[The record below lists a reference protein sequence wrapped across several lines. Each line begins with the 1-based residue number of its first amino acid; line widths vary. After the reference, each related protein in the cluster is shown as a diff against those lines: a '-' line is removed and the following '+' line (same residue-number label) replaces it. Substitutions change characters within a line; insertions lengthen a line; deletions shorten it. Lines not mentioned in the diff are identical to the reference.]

1 MKQQHNIL
9 KYWRDIEIFDLPGF
23 NKNSVL
29 LNLNEALPWMINQ
42 REAKDNYKWRYTV
55 FFGKVDN
62 SNIISYLNTLLK
74 SEDIQDWQEPI
85 TGFSCLSALILNQN
99 GFIEL
104 DSYILA
110 SYILGINALRSGK
123 NLSMISQDLEKVKE
137 DFLERYSI
145 LDKAGKTIDLQQQK
159 PGAFN
164 LTQIQNEI
172 AYLSNLAPW
181 LNSDIKVFVLKE
193 EVHKDS
199 EAVISFLN
207 SFYLNDL
214 NYLTTLKESEFSPS
228 LKQYL
233 ALEPRVES
241 RIDLIK
247 NKQQLLKAIN
257 PGSLTMG
264 RWPSKIE
271 YGLYSAQTAAVNTIF
286 KDLQNSEGIQGVNGP
301 PGTGKTTLLL
311 DIIAEVIVQRA
322 LVISDLGCDNIFESG
337 YKVIPRED
345 SFDLYTYTLNTKL
358 QRDFG
363 IVVASN
369 NNAAVENIT
378 KELPLKSKIDN
389 ETFSEAS
396 YFSKYSQR
404 LISEPSWGV
413 LAAALGNSKNRTL
426 FKQAYWESSEK
437 QGHYG
442 FQAQLYSV
450 YKKADNTDIYI
461 REFERQ
467 NQKFKSLIN
476 EFADFQT
483 LASKFHDLL
492 PEYIQTKNIKEDC
505 LFNIS
510 TLDKK
515 IKDTTDRKN
524 LFLIQKQDYE
534 KDLSKIESALGVLLL
549 RKPSFFFLKKL
560 FKTRDFKSWNLQAK
574 DVLQEFNAIN
584 EQITDL
590 SNQIDNCLKKI
601 KNYQLEKSKLAA
613 EIIKLEEFFN
623 YYNGFRKELSSKYD
637 IDAKNLCDLTFF
649 NKTIN
654 EIHLLNPYHSKK
666 IARLRSEIFLTALK
680 LHENAILANAKK
692 IRNNLNA
699 YFLMIQNMVKTDD
712 KTYMNLW
719 DTFFICVPVVS
730 TTLASVDRLFS
741 SYSKNQIGWL
751 LLDEAAQA
759 TAQSAVGIIQRSKR
773 CVIVGDPLQVDPVV
787 TMPIELVKRLR
798 QEYKVEITWSY
809 SKTSVQELTDRVSKY
824 GTYMEVGG
832 TDNTIWIGFPLR
844 THRRCDD
851 PMFSIANKIAYNGQ
865 MVKATDLNSSVVRLE
880 ASQWYNVNNHVTLQD
895 RHVIVEEV
903 RVLKEKISQ
912 LRNSGFNKQIYV
924 ISPFKSIANYCYRE
938 LFYDKKVECGTIH
951 RFQGKEAD
959 VVFLVLGSNPRSQG
973 ARNWVSQK
981 PNMLNVALT
990 RAKKRFYVIGNKDI
1004 WQNCD
1009 YFSEMALELK

>member
-1 MKQQHNIL
+1 LEQQHNIL
-9 KYWRDIEIFDLPGF
+9 KYWRDLEVFNLPDF
-23 NKNSVL
+23 NKDSVL

-42 REAKDNYKWRYTV
+42 KEAKDNYKWRYTV

-85 TGFSCLSALILNQN
+85 TGFSCLSALILNEN
-99 GFIEL
+99 GFIEQ
-104 DSYILA
+104 DSYVLA
-110 SYILGINALRSGK
+110 SYILGINALKSGK
-123 NLSMISQDLEKVKE
+123 ELSTISEKLEKVKE
-137 DFLERYSI
+137 DFLERHNI
-145 LDKAGKTIDLQQQK
+145 LDNSGQTNGAHQQIHET
-159 PGAFN
+159 FN

-181 LNSDIKVFVLKE
+181 LNSDIKVFVLRE
-193 EVHKDS
+193 EVYKDS

-207 SFYLNDL
+207 SFYLDDL
-214 NYLTTLKESEFSPS
+214 NYLSSLDISEFSPS

-233 ALEPRVES
+233 TLEPRVES

-247 NKQQLLKAIN
+247 NKQYLLKAIN

-286 KDLQNSEGIQGVNGP
+286 KDLENSEGIQGVNGP

-311 DIIAEVIVQRA
+311 DVIAEVIVKRA
-322 LVISDLGCDNIFESG
+322 LVISELGCDNIFESG
-337 YKVIPRED
+337 YKILPKED
-345 SFDLYTYTLNTKL
+345 NFDLYTYPLNTKL

-363 IVVASN
+363 IVVTSN

-378 KELPLKSKIDN
+378 KELPLRSKIDN
-389 ETFSEAS
+389 EAFLEAS

-404 LISEPSWGV
+404 LISEPSWGI

-426 FKQAYWESSEK
+426 FKQAYWESNEK
-437 QGHYG
+437 QGHFG
-442 FQAQLYSV
+442 FEALLYSV
-450 YKKADNTDIYI
+450 YKKADNTGLYA
-461 REFERQ
+461 REFDKQ
-467 NQKFKSLIN
+467 NQKFKSLIS
-476 EFADFQT
+476 EFSHFQT

-492 PEYIQTKNIKEDC
+492 PEYIQTKNKKEDC
-505 LFNIS
+505 LVSINN
-510 TLDKK
+510 LDKK
-515 IKDTTDRKN
+515 IKDYTDRRQILLN
-524 LFLIQKQDYE
+524 QKQDSE
-534 KDLSKIESALGVLLL
+534 VELSKIESTLEILLL
-549 RKPSFFFLKKL
+549 RKPSFFFLQKL
-560 FKTRDFKSWNLQAK
+560 FKTSDFKNWDLQAK
-574 DVLQEFNAIN
+574 DVLQEFNTIN
-584 EQITDL
+584 KQITDL

-601 KNYQLEKSKLAA
+601 KNYQLEKNKLGA
-613 EIIKLEEFFN
+613 EIIKLEEFFS
-623 YYNGFRKELSSKYD
+623 YYNEVRKELSNKYD
-637 IDAKNLCDLTFF
+637 INTNNLCDLTFLD
-649 NKTIN
+649 KSIK

-680 LHENAILANAKK
+680 LHENAILVNAKK

-712 KTYMNLW
+712 KTYQNLW

-730 TTLASVDRLFS
+730 TTLASASRLFS
-741 SYSKNQIGWL
+741 SYSKKQIGWL

-787 TMPIELVKRLR
+787 AMPIELVKRLR
-798 QEYKVEITWSY
+798 QEYRVDITWAY
-809 SKTSVQELTDRVSKY
+809 SKTSVQQLADRVSKY
-824 GTYMEVGG
+824 GTYMEIEG
-832 TDNTIWIGFPLR
+832 TDKSIWTGFPLR

-851 PMFSIANKIAYNGQ
+851 PMFTIANQIAYNGQ
-865 MVKATDLNSSVVRLE
+865 MVKAIDVNSSVGELE
-880 ASQWYNVNNHVTLQD
+880 VSQWYNVNKEVTLQD
-895 RHVIVEEV
+895 KHVIVEEV
-903 RVLKEKISQ
+903 RVLKEKITQ
-912 LRNSGFNKQIYV
+912 LRDAGFNKQIYV
-924 ISPFKSIANYCYRE
+924 VSPFKSIANYCHKE
-938 LFYDKKVECGTIH
+938 FLNDKKVECGTIH

-959 VVFLVLGSNPRSQG
+959 VVFLVLGSDPRSHG

-990 RAKKRFYVIGNKDI
+990 RAKKRFYVIGNKDL
-1004 WQNCD
+1004 WQTCD
-1009 YFSEMALELK
+1009 YFSVMAKDLK